1 MKWSETKAI
10 VTGGASGL
18 GLAVVE
24 RIYKAGGQV
33 AIFDKD
39 IKTAEEKAFSA
50 GDGVIA
56 LEVDICNE
64 ESVAAAVKEAKEYHG
79 RINLLVNCAGVLN
92 NDEVVGSTR
101 VMSLTDFQRVI
112 EVNLTG
118 NFIVCREVGASM
130 RDNHAG
136 VDEERGLI
144 INTASIA
151 AYEGQAGQVAYSAS
165 KGAVASMTL
174 PLARELAGFNIRVM
188 CIAPGAFDTSM
199 MSEMPNEI
207 KLSITD
213 QSLYPHRLGDPEEFS
228 ALVQHIYENS
238 MLNGTVIRL
247 DGGLRMSAKS

>member
-1 MKWSETKAI
+1 MKWSEAKAI

-33 AIFDKD
+33 AIFDED
-39 IKTAEEKAFSA
+39 IETAEEKAFSA

-64 ESVAAAVKEAKEYHG
+64 ESVAEAVKEAEEYHG
-79 RINLLVNCAGVLN
+79 RINLLVNCAGIRN
-92 NDEVVGSTR
+92 SEEVVGPTR
-101 VMSLTDFQRVI
+101 VMKLSDFERVMA
-112 EVNLTG
+112 VNLVG
-118 NFIVCREVGASM
+118 SFIVCREVGASM
-130 RDNHAG
+130 RNNYAG

-151 AYEGQAGQVAYSAS
+151 AYEGQVGQVAYSAS

-174 PLARELAGFNIRVM
+174 PLARELAEFNIRVM

-199 MSEMPNEI
+199 MSDVPEEV

-213 QSLYPHRLGDPEEFS
+213 QSLYPHRMGDPEEFS

-238 MLNGTVIRL
+238 MLNGSVIRL

>member
-1 MKWSETKAI
+1 MKWSEAKAI

-33 AIFDKD
+33 AIFDED
-39 IKTAEEKAFSA
+39 IEIAEEKAFAA

-56 LEVDICNE
+56 LQVDICNE
-64 ESVAAAVKEAKEYHG
+64 VSVAEAVKEAKEYHG
-79 RINLLVNCAGVLN
+79 QINLLVNCAGIRN
-92 NDEVVGSTR
+92 SEEVVGSAH
-101 VMSLTDFQRVI
+101 VMKLSEFERVI
-112 EVNLTG
+112 SVNLIG

-130 RDNHAG
+130 RDNYAG

-144 INTASIA
+144 INTSSIA
-151 AYEGQAGQVAYSAS
+151 ANEGRVGQVAYSAS

-174 PLARELAGFNIRVM
+174 PLARELAEFNIRVM

-199 MSEMPNEI
+199 MSDMPEEV
-207 KLSITD
+207 KLSIND
-213 QSLYPHRLGDPEEFS
+213 QSLYPHRMGDPEEFS

-238 MLNGTVIRL
+238 MLNGSVIRL
-247 DGGLRMSAKS
+247 DGGLRMSAKL